1 MAKICYRVPLRSIY
15 IRDIY
20 RPFVSLKNDI
30 VPDYPSRG
38 RGGRRKKTKRWEGGA
53 GKERR
58 AWITMA
64 SMRRANREMREY
76 QGGQI
81 IRERPSYFASSHS
94 HPCQHFMRHGIIH
107 PSQIHPRGLISFA
120 SSSFQPIRT
129 SFYFSRF
136 FA

>member
-1 MAKICYRVPLRSIY
+1 ME
-15 IRDIY
+15 
-20 RPFVSLKNDI
+20 
-30 VPDYPSRG
+30 G
-38 RGGRRKKTKRWEGGA
+38 ERKQKDREGA

-58 AWITMA
+58 ARITMA

-94 HPCQHFMRHGIIH
+94 HPCQHFMRHGII
-107 PSQIHPRGLISFA
+107 PPPLPDSFPWLISFA
-120 SSSFQPIRT
+120 SSSFQSIAR
-129 SFYFSRF
+129 FYSRF